1 MRFSDLSRSHRI
13 HCRGLGLRAGPCH
26 PTVPLVSPS
35 QDMFG
40 YHSENGRHRG
50 STALRLGS
58 NPVQVWCLAPPG
70 IQLSVT
76 SASGAALGLMRRARG
91 RGRAQ
96 MGNWGVDFK
105 MRSGTSWWSPRDQT
119 HISYVSC
126 IGRWALYHLM
136 QQPNLTSL
144 SILC

>member
-13 HCRGLGLRAGPCH
+13 NCRGHGLRTGSDVWAGPCH

-58 NPVQVWCLAPPG
+58 NPVQVWCLASPG

-105 MRSGTSWWSPRDQT
+105 MRSGASWWSGSSEPALSLPWPRFNPW
-119 HISYVSC
+119 S
-126 IGRWALYHLM
+126 G
-136 QQPNLTSL
+136 N
-144 SILC
+144 